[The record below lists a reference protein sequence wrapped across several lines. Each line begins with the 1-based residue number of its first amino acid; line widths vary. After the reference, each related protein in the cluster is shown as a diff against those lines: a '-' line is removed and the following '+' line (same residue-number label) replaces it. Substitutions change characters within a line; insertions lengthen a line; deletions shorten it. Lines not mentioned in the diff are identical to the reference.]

1 LAVRPEGANFGD
13 IGSSHEMDIKLH
25 LTVGM
30 KTTPKDKIPNAN
42 IEAITALEKASLES
56 RTSGER
62 VGDAIAR
69 HAGRSWFIVL
79 HAIWFVAWVIMNS
92 HISPFPSFDP
102 YPYQFLTFVV
112 SLEAI
117 FLSLFILMSQNRATR
132 QADDRTHLD
141 LQINLL
147 AEQESTKMLQMLS
160 ELCDHHGL
168 SKCKDLE
175 LEQLTEATKPEQ
187 LLKDLRDSLPHNT

>member
-1 LAVRPEGANFGD
+1 LAVRPEGADLGD
-13 IGSSHEMDIKLH
+13 IGSSHEMEIKLH

-42 IEAITALEKASLES
+42 IKAITALEKASLES

-69 HAGRSWFIVL
+69 HAGRSWFIAL
-79 HAIWFVAWVIMNS
+79 HAGWFVAWVIMNS
-92 HISPFPSFDP
+92 RISPFPPFDP
-102 YPYQFLTFVV
+102 YPYPFLTFVV

-117 FLSLFILMSQNRATR
+117 FLSLFILMSQNRANR
-132 QADDRTHLD
+132 QADDRAHLD

-147 AEQESTKMLQMLS
+147 AEQEATKMLQMLQ

-168 SKCKDLE
+168 SIGKDPE
-175 LEQLTEATKPEQ
+175 LEQLTAATRPEQ
-187 LLKDLRDSLPHNT
+187 LLDDLRASLPHNS